1 MVHMSATAFVQN
13 VVLVPKGAKL
23 RLVDDGN
30 VEHVLRN
37 GFWKAG
43 GSQTSSVEPGA
54 PVLKDVT
61 VNGGS
66 IEIGPF
72 ATAGVYHIYCTV
84 HSQMNLTIVV
94 Q

>member
-1 MVHMSATAFVQN
+1 MSATDFVQN
-13 VVLVPKGAKL
+13 VVLVPKGVKL

-30 VEHVLRN
+30 IEHVLRN
-37 GFWKAG
+37 GFWKAD

-54 PVLKDVT
+54 PVVKDVT
-61 VNGGS
+61 VNSGS
-66 IEIGPF
+66 IDIGPF